1 MTPILWL
8 LTLSVAC
15 VASCAS
21 GDPGELELRSPERCS
36 SHDFEQLDAL
46 ELVEESEP
54 HLATLHLLQM
64 QKIVQETSTN
74 RSSALV
80 MENATAAENSSGA
93 VSSRSKPLGQ
103 YTKLVRA
110 PDMHWAVLSLCFAAF
125 VISGSTALA
134 FWYLCRVRHKEEPSV
149 KFKVATTSFVAVVI
163 AAAFWLA
170 AWYFAGAVLKKWL
183 MDYDTAFLGV
193 DVSVDR
199 MALNP
204 WFGTLLV
211 TDLTV
216 GNPPGYGS
224 AHLASVGRLFV
235 DVDMGGL
242 VKSLGHRLTVD
253 KVHVQNVDVIY
264 ERSLSTS
271 NVEDVLK
278 HLGVIQSSTS
288 GAAGSPSGPSWPLDF
303 RIHQVNTSDVWV
315 HAELYPI
322 NSGVSLS
329 VPNLGWSNF
338 DEVVM
343 PKSNDEGII
352 IVMATLLDNA
362 KRVLRL

>member
-1 MTPILWL
+1 MTPLIVL
-8 LTLSVAC
+8 LTLS
-15 VASCAS
+15 CAAAT
-21 GDPGELELRSPERCS
+21 DLELRSPERCL
-36 SHDFEQLDAL
+36 SHDFEHELDAL

-64 QKIVQETSTN
+64 QKIVQETNTN

-80 MENATAAENSSGA
+80 MENATAVENSTGV
-93 VSSRSKPLGQ
+93 VSDHSKPLGQ

-110 PDMHWAVLSLCFAAF
+110 PDMHWAILSLCFAAF
-125 VISGSTALA
+125 AISGSTALA

-149 KFKVATTSFVAVVI
+149 KFKVATISFVAVMT

-193 DVSVDR
+193 TVSVDR
-199 MALNP
+199 IALNP

-211 TDLTV
+211 TNLTV

-253 KVHVQNVDVIY
+253 KVHVQNVDVVY

-278 HLGVIQSSTS
+278 HLGVIQSST
-288 GAAGSPSGPSWPLDF
+288 GAASSPSGPSWPLDF

-322 NSGVSLS
+322 NSGMSLS
-329 VPNLGWSNF
+329 VPNLGWNNF
-338 DEVVM
+338 DEEVM